1 LGNKILERGKRTIK
15 SPLNISTFY
24 LHAYVSPEEATHDK
38 INWVVNDSSIL
49 STFEPNSDGSSIFI
63 KAKEAGNI
71 VVTANV
77 GDISNSITLMFI
89 NKE

>member
-1 LGNKILERGKRTIK
+1 MERGKRTIK